1 MLIVYGAVALTVFGI
16 ASLTQH
22 SADGSKDPAGTAV
35 TAKADRNQADS
46 CGRRIQEQ
54 LGAAGALKPII
65 MVRGSNGA
73 RVDRAAEPAKSRENG
88 RVPFLFVVFCVVLRV
103 MFRGLV
109 SMMGRV

>member
-1 MLIVYGAVALTVFGI
+1 
-16 ASLTQH
+16 
-22 SADGSKDPAGTAV
+22 
-35 TAKADRNQADS
+35 
-46 CGRRIQEQ
+46 
-54 LGAAGALKPII
+54 